1 MKKIGILI
9 DCRTD
14 IKNIDA
20 IENGNPGIGGS
31 EYQLLQLY
39 HYLKK
44 DGEYN
49 CTLYAIENGGTAT
62 DNNAICLKSDED
74 AIKKAAEDKI
84 DIFVFIPKN
93 KEEKF
98 YEELLNFNLK
108 SVAWVHNYIPYNVIK
123 SLSNCKS
130 VKRVIFVSKQHYDC
144 YIDDRLINKS
154 DYIYNMLSFATHNFI
169 YPDEKKPIVTYIGAL
184 IPTKGFHK
192 LAKVWKK
199 VLKKVPAAKLQVIG
213 SGKLYD
219 KNAVL
224 GKYLI
229 AEAKYEKKI
238 LKYLSDK
245 NGKIL
250 DSVTF
255 YGSLGIE
262 KDKLIEKTKVGIA
275 NPTGKSETFCLSA
288 VEYKTYGIP
297 VVSYRGFGIFDTVR
311 NGTDG
316 ILIKSSK
323 ELENA
328 IVELLTDNRKN
339 YEYGKNGLTDG
350 FTDFLPNKIILQ
362 WKKNF
367 CDICSETD
375 VQIKKPTDHFSDD
388 FKWLKII
395 NFYLKHT
402 LHIKC
407 HSVAYTVS
415 RSKEFIKS
423 ILKKR

>member
-9 DCRTD
+9 DCRID
-14 IKNIDA
+14 VKNINV

-31 EYQLLQLY
+31 EYQLLQLFY
-39 HYLKK
+39 YLNK

-49 CTLYAIENGGTAT
+49 CKLYVIENGGTIAD
-62 DNNAICLKSDED
+62 DNAVCLKSDED

-93 KEEKF
+93 KRENF
-98 YEELLNFNLK
+98 YEDLLNFNLK
-108 SVAWVHNYIPYNVIK
+108 SVAWVHNYISYNVMK
-123 SLSNCKS
+123 LLSDCKV
-130 VKRVIFVSKQHYDC
+130 VKRVIFVGNQHYDH

-154 DYIYNMLSFATHNFI
+154 DYIYNMLSFTTHNFI
-169 YPDEKKPIVTYIGAL
+169 SPAEKEPIVTFIGAL

-192 LAKVWKK
+192 LAKIWKK

-213 SGKLYD
+213 DGKLYD
-219 KNAVL
+219 RNAVL
-224 GKYLI
+224 GKFSI
-229 AEAKYEKKI
+229 AESKYEKKI
-238 LKYLSDK
+238 LKHLSDK
-245 NGKIL
+245 NGEIL
-250 DSVTF
+250 NSVTF

-262 KDKLIEKTKVGIA
+262 KDKLIEKTKVGVA

-297 VVSYRGFGIFDTVR
+297 IVSYRGFGILDTVR
-311 NGTDG
+311 NGIDG

-328 IVELLTDNRKN
+328 IVKLLTDNRKN
-339 YEYGKNGLTDG
+339 YEYGRNGLADG
-350 FTDFLPNKIILQ
+350 LTDFLPNKIILQ
-362 WKKNF
+362 WKKVF
-367 CDICSETD
+367 HDIHCETA
-375 VQIKKPTDHFSDD
+375 VQIKQPTNHFSDD

-395 NFYLKHT
+395 NFHFKRI

-407 HSVAYTVS
+407 NSIAYTVS
-415 RSKEFIKS
+415 YSKEIVKKF
-423 ILKKR
+423 LKKY